1 MTTHS
6 YVLAGRTPW
15 TEEPGMLQSMGLQ
28 RVRYNLATEQQWQ
41 LRGLKW
47 LSLTKYT
54 DFSLILLYIV
64 HPVIII
70 IHFSLCVCEWRILPA
85 ISAKMLQRS
94 SHYVRA
100 ALMVSPEG
108 TPDRNIMPPA
118 IQSLDT
124 VVTPPNGTP
133 WGNSGWEN
141 TGYCPRK
148 IRCTSKDWLQ
158 WAQTV
163 ASSHTKKKKG

>member
-85 ISAKMLQRS
+85 ISAKMLQLS

-124 VVTPPNGTP
+124 VVTPP
-133 WGNSGWEN
+133 
-141 TGYCPRK
+141 
-148 IRCTSKDWLQ
+148 
-158 WAQTV
+158 TV
-163 ASSHTKKKKG
+163 HPEETQDEKTQGIAPER